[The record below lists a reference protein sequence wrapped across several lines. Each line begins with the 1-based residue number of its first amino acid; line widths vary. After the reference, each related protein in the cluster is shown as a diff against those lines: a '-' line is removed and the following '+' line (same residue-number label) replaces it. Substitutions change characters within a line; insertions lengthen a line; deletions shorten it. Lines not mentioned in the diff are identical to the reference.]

1 MCFPSHELIVTCFLF
16 RWSFGVV
23 LWEITLGEHRC
34 MHGHNTFANYDSP
47 TYSPSPPPSGG
58 HSYPSIG
65 NKALLTHLL
74 RGYRM
79 DKPENYSADM

>member
-1 MCFPSHELIVTCFLF
+1 MSFSSHEVIVTCFLF

-23 LWEITLGEHRC
+23 LWEITTLGEHKC
-34 MHGHNTFANYDSP
+34 MHAHNTFANYDDSHILP
-47 TYSPSPPPSGG
+47 LPSGG
-58 HSYPSIG
+58 HPYPSIG

-79 DKPENYSADM
+79 DKPENCSSDM